1 MMDDSKQDQILNQA
15 CENVKRTSFFMKR
28 AIDANQLDETIK
40 HAIEMLSELRSKN
53 LQPKPYYELYMTVLD
68 EMRILEDFFSTL
80 QRNGEKKMIDLYE
93 QVQGCPSIVPRLYLL
108 CCVGGIYIQS
118 LETPAKDILSDMVEM
133 VKGVQHPTRGL
144 FLRNYLTQVTKSRL
158 PDIGSPYEG
167 EGGNVQDA
175 CTFILHNF
183 IETNRLWIRLQTHGQ
198 KEQRKKREKER
209 RDLRILVGS
218 NLVQLSQLEGLDVG
232 EYKDNLLP
240 KLLEEVVNCKDTIAQ
255 GYLMDC
261 IIQVFPD
268 DYHLQT
274 LSVLLDACVKLKE
287 KVNVRLILAALV
299 DRLAEYLTSSNTEVL
314 PTDVLAFKLFNEC
327 VTTLIM
333 ERSNMTLVETLNLQT
348 VLIDFALKCYA
359 GKIEYVSHC
368 LNTCCSLMEKSGI
381 DSSSDT
387 NTDKKDIG
395 ADVTETIEKLLSTVL
410 SALALRV
417 MELPHVAGLMKFL
430 PWSNWKEVASN
441 FLEAVVK
448 SYSPITDATAVEQLY
463 DMIQPMIRDESEQ
476 AVKLDENGNPIEATM
491 SDEFKKEQVL
501 VAKTVHLMASEDT
514 DVQLLMYVTA
524 KKYFTDGG
532 KSRVN
537 YTLPPLVYGALRL
550 SHKVYKREL
559 CRAEQIHRVQE
570 REKKKEEKK
579 NKKKVEK
586 KQKPKK
592 EEKKEEKEKGEGEG
606 EEGDEKE
613 EGEDKK
619 EEGEDKKEEGE
630 DKKEEEVKEEEVK
643 EEVKEE
649 EAVEETETEADDEEE
664 IIVEDAPQFSSRKV
678 LQFIIEIVTAMATS
692 YPELSL
698 KMFLEAAQA
707 SDSFNYS
714 AIAYEFM
721 KEALLVYETDIIDSR
736 VQVNLLPTIIG
747 TLINC
752 RNFPADD
759 YEALI
764 TKIAQYANRLLKTP
778 DRSKM
783 ITICSHLFWPKRAGD
798 AEGEYYDD
806 SERVQECL
814 ERSLKIA
821 STCNPMLFV
830 NILDR
835 YLYYFESGN
844 SIIEAR
850 YINGIITLINE
861 QFGDGKVDAASI
873 AHYNNIQ
880 QYIRN
885 KQASEDGGKFSEI
898 TL

>member
-1 MMDDSKQDQILNQA
+1 MMDDSKQDHILQVA
-15 CENVKRTSFFMKR
+15 CENVKRTSFYMKR

-40 HAIEMLSELRSKN
+40 QATEMLSELKN
-53 LQPKPYYELYMTVLD
+53 KSLQPKPYYELYMRILD
-68 EMRILEDFFSTL
+68 EMRQLEEYFSTL
-80 QRNGEKKMIDLYE
+80 QRNGEKKMVDLYE
-93 QVQGCPSIVPRLYLL
+93 QVQGCTSIVPRLYLL

-118 LETPAKDILSDMVEM
+118 LETPAKDILSDMVDM

-167 EGGNVQDA
+167 EGGTVQDA

-218 NLVQLSQLEGLDVG
+218 NLVQLSQLEGLDII

-268 DYHLQT
+268 DFHLQT

-299 DRLAEYLTSSNTEVL
+299 DRLAEYLTSSGSDVL
-314 PTDVLAFKLFNEC
+314 PSDVLAFKLFNEC

-348 VLIDFALKCYA
+348 VLTDFALKCYA

-381 DSSSDT
+381 DSSSSNT
-387 NTDKKDIG
+387 NNDKKDIG
-395 ADVTETIEKLLSTVL
+395 SDITETIEKLLSTVL

-417 MELPHVAGLMKFL
+417 MELPPVPGLMQFL

-476 AVKLDENGNPIEATM
+476 AVELDENGNPIEAIM
-491 SDEFKKEQVL
+491 SEEFKKEQVL
-501 VAKTVHLMASEDT
+501 VAKTVHLMLSEDT

-532 KSRVN
+532 KSRMN

-559 CRAEQIHRVQE
+559 RRAEQIHRAQE
-570 REKKKEEKK
+570 QEKKKEEKK
-579 NKKKVEK
+579 NKKVEKKPTKVEK
-586 KQKPKK
+586 KEEEGNEDGEEEGNEDKDEKKK
-592 EEKKEEKEKGEGEG
+592 ESENKQ
-606 EEGDEKE
+606 
-613 EGEDKK
+613 
-619 EEGEDKKEEGE
+619 
-630 DKKEEEVKEEEVK
+630 EEEAVKEEEV
-643 EEVKEE
+643 VDVEE
-649 EAVEETETEADDEEE
+649 EKEADDDEE
-664 IIVEDAPQFSSRKV
+664 IEVEDAPQFSSRKV

-707 SDSFNYS
+707 SDSFNYA

-736 VQVNLLPTIIG
+736 VQVKLLPTIIG

-752 RNFPADD
+752 RNFPSDD

-764 TKIAQYANRLLKTP
+764 TKIAQYANRLLKPP

-783 ITICSHLFWPKRAGD
+783 ITICSHLFWPKRSGD
-798 AEGEYYDD
+798 SEGEYYDD

-830 NILDR
+830 DILDR
-835 YLYYFESGN
+835 YLFYFEAGN

-861 QFGDGKVDAASI
+861 QFGDGKVDAASV

-885 KQASEDGGKFSEI
+885 KQASEDSGKFNAI